1 MAWTNEGQTELT
13 NLKNVIL
20 PMADHN
26 FVDGKCE
33 ACGEAD
39 PNYNPIVKFN
49 FAGSTMTLGNE
60 LVLNF
65 VFKNADLS
73 GTDNYAKVTIAREG
87 GDYTYEIPQS
97 QWNAFNASMTQIP
110 VKVFAKEMND
120 EVTVII
126 CNAAGQEV
134 SNSRTNSVV
143 AYCGNIFTNG
153 SAENKIMA
161 VDMLNYGAA
170 AQIQFSYREE
180 TLANAGLS
188 EELKALATEVT
199 KMENKIEKGPG
210 CAGATL
216 TLEDKILLNFV
227 YQNATIDNAA
237 YAAVSYVD
245 HYGKTVSY
253 TIEAKDFLKFNDSMK
268 MVQINT
274 LVVADCRQLVSVELF
289 DADGNSLGIS
299 KDSVEGYTA
308 RSGKDLFKAIL
319 AFGDSA
325 YNKFH

>member
-1 MAWTNEGQTELT
+1 
-13 NLKNVIL
+13 
-20 PMADHN
+20 
-26 FVDGKCE
+26 
-33 ACGEAD
+33 
-39 PNYNPIVKFN
+39 
-49 FAGSTMTLGNE
+49 MTLGNE

-97 QWNAFNASMTQIP
+97 EWTAFNAFMTQIP

-143 AYCGNIFTNG
+143 AYCGNIFTSG

-170 AQIQFSYREE
+170 AQIQFSYREG
-180 TLANAGLS
+180 TLANAGLT
-188 EELKALATEVT
+188 EEQKALATVVT
-199 KMENKIEKGPG
+199 DIVDKSDKGG
-210 CAGATL
+210 ICAGGTL

-227 YQNATIDNAA
+227 YQNTVINKAA
-237 YAAVSYVD
+237 YATVSYVD

-253 TIEAKDFLKFNDSMK
+253 DIQAKDFLKFNDSMK

-289 DADGNSLGIS
+289 DANGASMGVS
-299 KDSVEGYTA
+299 VDSVESYTA